1 MSAAQ
6 GRRPTIT
13 VTVARAKKHRLRV
26 SIVMPAYNAEA
37 TIGAALQALL
47 AQDSDVQREII
58 VVDDGST
65 DQTAAIAS
73 AVAGVRVMSQPNAGP
88 AVARNNGAEAA
99 TGEIVL
105 FIDSDCEASPDWL
118 ATMLEPLADARVAG
132 VKGAYRTRQTA
143 LAARFVQLEYE
154 DKYDRMARHE
164 FIDFVDTYSAAFRR
178 EVFASSGGYSSE
190 FPTAC
195 AEDVD
200 LSYRM
205 ERAGARMVFRPHA
218 IVYHRHPDRF
228 GAYLRKKFRFAMWRV
243 LAVKRNPQKLIAD
256 SHTPQLMKVQALAA
270 PAIAALAVASPVIPY
285 AGLASAVLGGA
296 FAASTIPFTVKAI
309 RKDRAVAAIAPP
321 VLFLR
326 GLAQGAGLATG
337 AVRLLRPAGMRSPA
351 TAVASG
357 ASDRSIG

>member
-1 MSAAQ
+1 
-6 GRRPTIT
+6 
-13 VTVARAKKHRLRV
+13 VARTKGTDRRV

-37 TIGAALQALL
+37 TIGTALRSLL
-47 AQDSDVQREII
+47 AQESAFSREII

-65 DQTAAIAS
+65 DRTAEIAES
-73 AVAGVRVMSQPNAGP
+73 FEAVRVIRQSNAGP
-88 AVARNNGAEAA
+88 AVARNAGVEAA
-99 TGEIVL
+99 GSEIVL

-118 ATMLEPLADARVAG
+118 DTMLEPFANDRVSG
-132 VKGAYRTRQTA
+132 VKGAYRTRQREF
-143 LAARFVQLEYE
+143 AARFVQLEYE

-178 EVFASSGGYSSE
+178 EVFATSGGYSSE
-190 FPTAC
+190 FTTAC

-205 ERAGARMVFRPHA
+205 ERAGAKMVFRPTA
-218 IVYHRHPDRF
+218 IVYHRHPDRL

-243 LAVKRNPQKLIAD
+243 LAVKRNPEKLISD
-256 SHTPQLMKVQALAA
+256 SHTPQMQKVQALAA
-270 PAIAALAVASPVIPY
+270 PAVAALAVASPVVPY

-296 FAASTIPFTVKAI
+296 FAASTIPFTVKAV
-309 RKDRAVAAIAPP
+309 RKDRAVGVAAP
-321 VLFLR
+321 VLLFLR

-337 AVRLLRPAGMRSPA
+337 VVRLLRPTSVRSPA

>member
-1 MSAAQ
+1 
-6 GRRPTIT
+6 
-13 VTVARAKKHRLRV
+13 
-26 SIVMPAYNAEA
+26 MPAYNAEA
-37 TIGAALQALL
+37 TIEAALRSLQAQ
-47 AQDSDVQREII
+47 ASVVEREII

-65 DQTAAIAS
+65 DRTPEIAAS
-73 AVAGVRVMSQPNAGP
+73 FDGVHVLRQPNAGP
-88 AVARNNGAEAA
+88 AVARNNGAEAS

-105 FIDSDCEASPDWL
+105 FIDSDCEATPDWL
-118 ATMLEPLADARVAG
+118 DTMLEPFGDGRIAG
-132 VKGAYRTRQTA
+132 VKGAYRTHQTEF
-143 LAARFVQLEYE
+143 AARLVQLEYE

-200 LSYRM
+200 LSYRL
-205 ERAGARMVFRPHA
+205 ERSGAKMVFRPQA
-218 IVYHRHPDRF
+218 IVYHRHPDRL

-243 LAVKRNPQKLIAD
+243 LAVKRNPEKLISD
-256 SHTPQLMKVQALAA
+256 SHTPQMMKAQALAA
-270 PAIAALAVASPVIPY
+270 PAIAALAIASPLIPY
-285 AGLASAVLGGA
+285 AGLASAVLGAA
-296 FAASTIPFTVKAI
+296 FAASTIPFTVKAM
-309 RKDRAVAAIAPP
+309 RKDRSVAIAAPP
-321 VLFLR
+321 LLFLR

-357 ASDRSIG
+357 APDRSIG